1 MSQYPNSGKLSKNG
15 YKQNPKQPDMTGQ
28 LMMDKSTLK
37 ALMEEQDGDEVLIK
51 LSAWNMTGQFGE
63 WLRLSWN
70 NYKSDFKP
78 QTQFAPPAKPAA
90 NDMIEDKDIPF

>member
-28 LMMDKSTLK
+28 IVMERSALKSL
-37 ALMEEQDGDEVLIK
+37 LEEHDGDEIVIK
-51 LSAWNMTGQFGE
+51 LSAWNMTGQYGD

-70 NYKSDFKP
+70 NYKPDFKP
-78 QTQFAPPAKPAA
+78 KTQYAPPSKPAA
-90 NDMIEDKDIPF
+90 NDIDDTDVPF